1 MPEARPR
8 PPHTCPPRPSHS
20 PGRASETQPCATETP
35 LHGPGTAAHRPRP
48 SHPGDVGVGPGDCG
62 LPAAPRPAPETSS
75 AGVTCPPARGQH
87 AADLGWEAELP
98 TNCNHRPP
106 LGTGPPPSGSMH
118 PSQGGG
124 RGGARGG
131 GGDQTAGQP
140 AAPGREAGRPQSRA
154 ENPLAPPVPP
164 NALCP
169 WQPGSCLLLV
179 GAVRRLVR
187 PQDLVRALSGQVLR
201 CEGLV
206 PGPLGDTG

>member
-106 LGTGPPPSGSMH
+106 GDGAAPVGLHAPVTGGRAGRGT
-118 PSQGGG
+118 GG
-124 RGGARGG
+124 RGRPDRRAASCSRKGG
-131 GGDQTAGQP
+131 REAP
-140 AAPGREAGRPQSRA
+140 EPGREPTG
-154 ENPLAPPVPP
+154 PPVPP